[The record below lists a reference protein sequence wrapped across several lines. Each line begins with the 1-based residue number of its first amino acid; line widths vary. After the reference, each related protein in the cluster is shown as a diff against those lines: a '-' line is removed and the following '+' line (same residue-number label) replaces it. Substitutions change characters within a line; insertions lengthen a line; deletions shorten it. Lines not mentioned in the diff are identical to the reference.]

1 MHVQRPKLQS
11 IVEHR
16 PRRRRANRRGA
27 PAYPRRSPV
36 VPASVRESPAQPA
49 TPPHPQIATPASR
62 SDLLRPDVALRRVR
76 ESGGPLDHA
85 SYACQC
91 GYFFEADVSTTV
103 TCPHCATPQAW

>member
-1 MHVQRPKLQS
+1 MQRPKLQS

-36 VPASVRESPAQPA
+36 VPAGVREPLSSPDSSLPS
-49 TPPHPQIATPASR
+49 PIATPSSR

-103 TCPHCATPQAW
+103 NCPHCNTPQAW